1 MNGTNPYEMAR
12 RQVDIASHF
21 VDVDEGILEMLKNTK
36 RELVVHFPV
45 KMDDGGFQIFTGYRI
60 VHNPSLGPGKGGIRY
75 SPDLNLD
82 EVRALAMWMTWKAA
96 LMNIPFGGAKGGV
109 ECDTK
114 KLSAKEIENLTRRFT
129 YEIAP
134 YIGPESDIPAPD
146 MYTGP
151 QEMAWMMDTY
161 SILKGYSVSGVVTG
175 KPLELGGSV
184 GRFEATGKGVC
195 LLAQEAAVHAGLGS
209 SLEGAR
215 VAIQGAGNVGGIAA
229 RYFDQAGAKVI
240 AISDSKGGVYNR
252 KGLDVQGAI
261 VFRNRYVSSLNRD
274 IDGEQI
280 TNEALLELDCDIL
293 VPAAVQDQITAAN
306 GPKLR
311 CKMIV
316 EGANGPTTPEADD
329 ILFDRNIFVVPDI
342 LANAGGLTVSYFEWV
357 QNLQE
362 LLWNEEEVSERL
374 QRIMK
379 RAFAE
384 VLNTAK
390 EKKLHM
396 RTAAYIIGV
405 GRVAR
410 AMALRGIYP

>member
-1 MNGTNPYEMAR
+1 
-12 RQVDIASHF
+12 
-21 VDVDEGILEMLKNTK
+21 
-36 RELVVHFPV
+36 
-45 KMDDGGFQIFTGYRI
+45 MDDLEGGP
-60 VHNPSLGPGKGGIRY
+60 HEHPIR
-75 SPDLNLD
+75 
-82 EVRALAMWMTWKAA
+82 W
-96 LMNIPFGGAKGGV
+96 GQGGV

-114 KLSAKEIENLTRRFT
+114 QLSAKEIENLTRRFT

-195 LLAQEAAVHAGLGS
+195 LVALEAAEHAGIGS

-229 RYFDQAGAKVI
+229 RYFDRAGAKVV
-240 AISDSKGGVYNR
+240 AISDSKGGVFNG
-252 KGLDVQGAI
+252 KGLDVEKAI
-261 VFRNRYVSSLNRD
+261 VFPNRYVSCLDRN
-274 IDGEQI
+274 IDAEQI
-280 TNEALLELDCDIL
+280 TNQELLELDCEIL
-293 VPAAVQDQITAAN
+293 VPAAIGEQITEAN
-306 GPKLR
+306 APKLR
-311 CKMIV
+311 CKMVV
-316 EGANGPTTPEADD
+316 EGANGPTTPGADD
-329 ILFDRNIFVVPDI
+329 ILFERNIFVVPDI

-362 LLWNEEEVSERL
+362 LIWSEEEVSERL

-384 VLNTAK
+384 VLSTAK
-390 EKKLHM
+390 DKKAHM